1 MESIIAKEKISWK
14 TIWKVEKYHGDLPA
28 GKDCYGIE
36 PYEVINGKGNL
47 LLNEGINELF
57 TILCG
62 SSGTKFDNTNARIG
76 VGNSNTAA
84 TASQTALQGGSTAF
98 VGMDSGFPTFGSS
111 QKATFR
117 ATFDSSTGN
126 FAWEEWTVDNGAAA
140 NKNLNRKVT
149 SLGTKASGTT
159 WVFTVEIALS

>member
-1 MESIIAKEKISWK
+1 MVVEAEPLAWK
-14 TIWKVEKYHGDLPA
+14 ARYKVEKYHGDLPL
-28 GKDCYGIE
+28 GKDRYGKD
-36 PYEVINGKGNL
+36 PYEVIEGEGNL

-57 TILCG
+57 VLICG
-62 SSGTKFDNTNARIG
+62 SGGTKFDNSNARLG

-84 TASQTALQGGSTAF
+84 AASQTALIGGSTLLKA
-98 VGMDSGFPTFGSS
+98 MDATFPLNGTD

-117 ATFDSSTGN
+117 ATFGTSEAN

-149 SLGTKASGTT
+149 VLGTKVSGTT
-159 WVFTVEIALS
+159 WVFTVEISLS